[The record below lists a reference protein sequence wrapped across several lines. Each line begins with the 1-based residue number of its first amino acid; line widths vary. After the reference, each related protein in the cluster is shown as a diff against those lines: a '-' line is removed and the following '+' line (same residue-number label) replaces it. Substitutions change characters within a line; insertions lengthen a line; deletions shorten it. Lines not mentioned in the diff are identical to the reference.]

1 MTSPDY
7 IYTTYIKSTPQ
18 KVWQAITNPEFQ
30 KQYFGF
36 PLASDWKPG
45 SAWRMENPNSTLGGK
60 VLESKPPE
68 KLVFTWAENDKP
80 ELGTS
85 KVTYEITQ
93 VGDTVRLMVL
103 HDELSPGMA
112 SRISTGWPRVISSMK
127 SLLETGAALDMG
139 TMKKGDCAA

>member
-1 MTSPDY
+1 MSNPDY

-18 KVWQAITNPEFQ
+18 KVWEAITNPEFQ

-36 PLASDWKPG
+36 PLACDWKPG
-45 SAWRMENPNSTLGGK
+45 SSWRMENPNSHLGGK
-60 VLESKPPE
+60 VLEAKAPE
-68 KLVFTWAENDKP
+68 KLVFTWAEADKP

-103 HDELSPGMA
+103 HGELSSGMA
-112 SRISTGWPRVISSMK
+112 ARISTGWPRVISSMK

-139 TMKKGDCAA
+139 TMKG